1 MKRVLYSYWR
11 SSASY
16 RVRIGL
22 AHKGLDHDYV
32 PIHLLR
38 DGGQQRADAYRA
50 RNPMGQVPALELIED
65 DGATRL
71 LTQSLP
77 ILEYLEERWP
87 APPLLPRD
95 PYLRARVRAL
105 AEVINRCRTSP

>member
-38 DGGQQRADAYRA
+38 DGGQQREQTA
-50 RNPMGQVPALELIED
+50 RRGGRTGFRRCVHDSTVPE
-65 DGATRL
+65 
-71 LTQSLP
+71 
-77 ILEYLEERWP
+77 
-87 APPLLPRD
+87 
-95 PYLRARVRAL
+95 
-105 AEVINRCRTSP
+105 N